1 MSKKKKL
8 YLAMR
13 LEQNPLTTIGTVT
26 CSDEIEGIMF
36 VFSQK
41 GSLCK
46 VWKRCSVGRNCI
58 NAKIMHHVDS
68 GASYRTDPFRTT
80 YF

>member
-26 CSDEIEGIMF
+26 CSDGIEGIMF
-36 VFSQK
+36 VFNRKKEAYAMYGKDVQLLEIEEIPK
-41 GSLCK
+41 
-46 VWKRCSVGRNCI
+46 
-58 NAKIMHHVDS
+58 
-68 GASYRTDPFRTT
+68 
-80 YF
+80 

>member
-26 CSDEIEGIMF
+26 CSDGIEGIMF
-36 VFSQK
+36 VFNRK
-41 GSLCK
+41 KEAYARYGKDVPL
-46 VWKRCSVGRNCI
+46 VEIV
-58 NAKIMHHVDS
+58 
-68 GASYRTDPFRTT
+68 
-80 YF
+80 